1 MHSIGKRHRRIV
13 SLCKEIETLVQEV
26 TDGEARL
33 AMVIAELH
41 EVTRAAPTRH
51 RGLEVVEAIP
61 HPFTL
66 DLLRPYK
73 GELTERILKFLSA
86 NAGMTFRTPAIARA
100 LGVLHRQKAV
110 YMNLVRL
117 SQKGRILKVDSGFTA
132 LGARVS
138 PSLRLG

>member
-1 MHSIGKRHRRIV
+1 MHSTHGGHHRIV

-26 TDGEARL
+26 TAGEARL
-33 AMVIAELH
+33 ARVIAELH

-51 RGLEVVEAIP
+51 RGLEVVGASP
-61 HPFTL
+61 HLLTL
-66 DLLRPYK
+66 EILRPYK
-73 GELTERILKFLSA
+73 GELTERILSFLSA
-86 NAGMTFRTPAIARA
+86 NAGTTFRTPAIARA

-132 LGARVS
+132 LGGRVS